1 MRLCTRTRPTW
12 LETLSTLNP
21 GREPLELDEHG
32 SGVCCVAVDCCIEV
46 AGVHKLHS
54 SAACN
59 TCLKLFVI
67 IPSSFFFGACQW
79 Q

>member
-1 MRLCTRTRPTW
+1 MSMRLCTRTRPTW

-32 SGVCCVAVDCCIEV
+32 SGVCCVEV
-46 AGVHKLHS
+46 AVVQKPHS

-59 TCLKLFVI
+59 TCLKL
-67 IPSSFFFGACQW
+67 
-79 Q
+79 